1 MKTFAVQFYLTIV
14 FSSSLCAQYLGG
26 SGDGAARELFRG
38 TANGAQVATQMVIT
52 SSPVTFSVAP
62 SQSFT
67 VLVEIRDAAG
77 KLAAFSSLSNASVA
91 LAIDNNP
98 ASGTLSG
105 TTPVTAV
112 DGLATFSGM
121 SIDNAGFG
129 YSLEAT
135 ASPLSAT
142 SSNFD
147 VFNLFGGGTGDGAA
161 RESSLVSTQNGLPVV
176 VWQGGGVVGS
186 EKDWATAGNWLGGT
200 VPTQTDA
207 VFIEANG
214 TGDYPIL
221 SADIRVGALHFNGA
235 QKVVELGNFS
245 LTVTEAIFDANSSQ
259 YIKTNGTGS
268 LRKGNF
274 TDGSSF
280 TFPVGNSSYNPLSI
294 TNNTQ
299 ATDTFSVRVLD
310 EIYEYGTSGNA
321 LTDPRVKRTWDIGKE
336 NPTANLGNGVDFV
349 FNWNSGDVSNPA
361 PTTYALFHHDA
372 NGNGWGQVVNGTGT
386 QNGNSFSFTGYKG
399 SFSPFGIGDQNLPLP
414 VELLYFNGSC
424 QPQGLDFRWAT
435 AAEVNSQS
443 FTLEHSANLVEWQA
457 LHTQPA
463 AGFSSSQK
471 DYSVQLPHQAHLGPY
486 FRLHQEDFDG
496 KFERFAPLHLE
507 CSETTNAGLRLFP
520 NPARDAVWVSGIAG
534 TLDWEIFDARGR
546 LLRSGQLNMDM
557 EAQQLPTHGLPAGL
571 YLFQTPNARL
581 PLMLQE

>member
-1 MKTFAVQFYLTIV
+1 MKSYALVFYLFIC
-14 FSSSLCAQYLGG
+14 FSNLLHAQYLGG
-26 SGDGAARELFRG
+26 NGSGFA
-38 TANGAQVATQMVIT
+38 V
-52 SSPVTFSVAP
+52 SS
-62 SQSFT
+62 
-67 VLVEIRDAAG
+67 I
-77 KLAAFSSLSNASVA
+77 
-91 LAIDNNP
+91 
-98 ASGTLSG
+98 
-105 TTPVTAV
+105 
-112 DGLATFSGM
+112 
-121 SIDNAGFG
+121 
-129 YSLEAT
+129 
-135 ASPLSAT
+135 PL
-142 SSNFD
+142 
-147 VFNLFGGGTGDGAA
+147 
-161 RESSLVSTQNGLPVV
+161 STQNGLPAVF
-176 VWQGGGVVGS
+176 WRGGTSGS
-186 EKDWATAGNWLGGT
+186 EKDWGTSANWVGGV
-200 VPTQTDA
+200 VPVSTDA
-207 VFIEANG
+207 VYFEKNG
-214 TGDYPIL
+214 NGHYPVLAGNTRI
-221 SADIRVGALHFNGA
+221 GALNFNGA
-235 QKVVELGNFS
+235 QKVLELGNFS
-245 LTVTEAIFDANSSQ
+245 LSVAEAILNANSSE
-259 YIKTNGTGS
+259 YVKTNGTGS

-310 EIYEYGTSGNA
+310 EIYQLGTSGNA

-349 FNWNSGDVSNPA
+349 FNWNSGEESTPA
-361 PTTYALFHHDA
+361 PTIYALFHYDA
-372 NGNGWGQVVNGTGT
+372 NSNGWDQVVQGTTSIAGT
-386 QNGNSFSFTGYKG
+386 SLTFTGYKG
-399 SFSPFGIGDQNLPLP
+399 SFSPFGIGDQNAPLP

-435 AAEVNSQS
+435 AAEVNSKS

-457 LHTQPA
+457 LHTQSA

-507 CSETTNAGLRLFP
+507 CSETSGSGLLLFP

-581 PLMLQE
+581 PLMLQD